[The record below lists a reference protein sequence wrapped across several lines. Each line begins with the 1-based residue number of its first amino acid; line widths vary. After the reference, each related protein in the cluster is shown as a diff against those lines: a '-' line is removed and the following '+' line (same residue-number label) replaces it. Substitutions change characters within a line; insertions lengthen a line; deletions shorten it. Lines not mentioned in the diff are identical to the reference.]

1 MQSSYAVHT
10 EYAAP
15 TQLSLSP
22 SLVAVGLFC
31 LVGLAISMIVIP
43 YIPAEDFGWIVAHLE

>member
-10 EYAAP
+10 EYVAP